1 MTVVG
6 DDLVKNCRHC
16 YATQGYG
23 IRLIN
28 DGGTFSCPQC
38 KSQYVLEH
46 GFTKKL

>member
-16 YATQGYG
+16 YSNYGYG

-28 DGGTFSCPQC
+28 DGGQFFCPQC
-38 KSQYVLEH
+38 KSKYVVEG
-46 GFTKKL
+46 GFTRKL